1 MTCQRKNSTILPTPR
16 IATSY
21 KTTQLCSSGVHPVS
35 SQTFTATLAAFKRL
49 ITSRGATKLP
59 ERTACMSATRGCRHS
74 TEAKT
79 LTSCL
84 PVIIAHSKINFYRQ
98 TCVSTRTSFGSWSP
112 KLPAKEKESKWF
124 HPLMRFLGA
133 PASRHASCNNTFT
146 IHCWSMAT
154 SGICASMWP
163 SHPSTRWGSTFM
175 RRVWSASPV
184 KNTTRPI

>member
-1 MTCQRKNSTILPTPR
+1 MACQLRTFTILPTPLT
-16 IATSY
+16 ATFSRVTQSY
-21 KTTQLCSSGVHPVS
+21 LFGVHPAS
-35 SQTFTATLAAFKRL
+35 NLTFIATLAAFKRL
-49 ITSRGATKLP
+49 ITSRGATKSP
-59 ERTACMSATRGCRHS
+59 ERTASTSATRGCRHS

-84 PVIIAHSKINFYRQ
+84 PVIIAHSKISFYRQ

-124 HPLMRFLGA
+124 HPLMRSLGA
-133 PASRHASCNNTFT
+133 LASRHALCNNTFT

-163 SHPSTRWGSTFM
+163 SLRSTRWGSTFM

>member
-1 MTCQRKNSTILPTPR
+1 MTCQRRTSTILPTPR
-16 IATSY
+16 IATSS

-35 SQTFTATLAAFKRL
+35 SLTFIATLAAFKRL

-59 ERTACMSATRGCRHS
+59 ERTAFMSATRGCRHS

-124 HPLMRFLGA
+124 RLLMRSLVV
-133 PASRHASCNNTFT
+133 PANRHASCNNTFT

-154 SGICASMWP
+154 SGTCVSMLQ
-163 SHPSTRWGSTFM
+163 SLRLTHWGSTFM